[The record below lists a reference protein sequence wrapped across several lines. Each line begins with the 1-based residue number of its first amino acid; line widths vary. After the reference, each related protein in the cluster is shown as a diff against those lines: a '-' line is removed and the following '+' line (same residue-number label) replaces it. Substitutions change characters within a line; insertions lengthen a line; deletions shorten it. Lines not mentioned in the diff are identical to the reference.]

1 MIVVVGD
8 IHGYLDPL
16 KALIKRKE
24 RSGKRWGFNMEYLF
38 LGDYIDRGPCIK
50 EVLDYLIA
58 KETGK
63 VLQVDLDTGA
73 VYGGRLSSITFPE
86 TDEEAESLSHMN
98 TTLAPVYVDLS
109 KGFYDRWLRI
119 QEKFPSI
126 EYFVHEG

>member
-8 IHGYLDPL
+8 IHGCLDPL

-73 VYGGRLSSITFPE
+73 VYGGRLSSITFRRQMRKLKFVTHE
-86 TDEEAESLSHMN
+86 YDISAGVCGSF
-98 TTLAPVYVDLS
+98 
-109 KGFYDRWLRI
+109 KGFLRSLASYSG
-119 QEKFPSI
+119 EVSFD
-126 EYFVHEG
+126 